1 VLNFSDPH
9 LCLAAKRAVDESRR
23 YFKHSEMTALLK
35 NFDSTKNDIYEPSV
49 MEVVEQNTY

>member
-1 VLNFSDPH
+1 LNFSDPH

-35 NFDSTKNDIYEPSV
+35 NFESTKNDIYELPAL
-49 MEVVEQNTY
+49 E